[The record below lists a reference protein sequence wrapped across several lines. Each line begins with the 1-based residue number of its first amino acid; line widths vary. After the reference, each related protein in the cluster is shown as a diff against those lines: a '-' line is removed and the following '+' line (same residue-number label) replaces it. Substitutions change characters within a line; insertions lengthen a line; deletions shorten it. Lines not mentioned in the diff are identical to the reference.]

1 MAIGAHRSSL
11 REDSMVAAGVPSID
25 IVDGWLAALTSL
37 GLLGV
42 ILRMKFSIYP
52 DFKVYAQQEEVRER
66 LGLRP
71 LFHYLS
77 PARRAR
83 FLRGGWVAADMPT
96 QDHNLAKVPID
107 EFPCRPHLSKNMREV
122 LTQSAKNIDPDVSP
136 HCRPRSDFVVLL
148 TQFFK
153 RIYLNGISKSVVGEA
168 IVVYQG
174 IDTKRDVVK
183 AATRE
188 GLVYFLLLHVHNS
201 PSR

>member
-1 MAIGAHRSSL
+1 
-11 REDSMVAAGVPSID
+11 
-25 IVDGWLAALTSL
+25 
-37 GLLGV
+37 
-42 ILRMKFSIYP
+42 MKFSIYP

-122 LTQSAKNIDPDVSP
+122 LTQSAKNIDPDAVIE
-136 HCRPRSDFVVLL
+136 
-148 TQFFK
+148 